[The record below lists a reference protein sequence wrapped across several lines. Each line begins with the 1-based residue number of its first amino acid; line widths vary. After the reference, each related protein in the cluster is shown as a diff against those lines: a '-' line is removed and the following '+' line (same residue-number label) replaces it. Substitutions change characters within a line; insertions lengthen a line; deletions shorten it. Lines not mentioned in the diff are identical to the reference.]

1 MNPLINEDDMMVTDG
16 MSLAGYSKFM
26 NVALQF
32 PPTGKLP
39 SAPKSND
46 VQKVLHTQP
55 TDYMLCSMQYKFFPG
70 GDKSP
75 PSGLGPLPN
84 VIEKTNNTRISHGA
98 LDFLL
103 FLIGTLITIQNMT
116 WNGAQGFQ
124 EAPSEKLYVPY
135 HPGLGEI
142 ASRNVTGPFT
152 QVAGAGQLGT
162 VHTERGSLSICQG
175 TVSHK
180 LIQISDV
187 KWLLANRFHD
197 KDSPVFP

>member
-1 MNPLINEDDMMVTDG
+1 MNPLINEDDTMVTDG

-39 SAPKSND
+39 SAPKSN
-46 VQKVLHTQP
+46 
-55 TDYMLCSMQYKFFPG
+55 

-135 HPGLGEI
+135 HPELGEI

-162 VHTERGSLSICQG
+162 VHTERGLTWATVDLSG
-175 TVSHK
+175 H
-180 LIQISDV
+180 
-187 KWLLANRFHD
+187 N
-197 KDSPVFP
+197 SPVFP